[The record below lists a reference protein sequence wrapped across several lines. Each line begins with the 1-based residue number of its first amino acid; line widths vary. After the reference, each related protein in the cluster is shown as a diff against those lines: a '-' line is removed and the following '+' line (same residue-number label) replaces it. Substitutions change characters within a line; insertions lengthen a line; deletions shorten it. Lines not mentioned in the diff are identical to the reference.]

1 MWGLRDLRHARV
13 KKFPPW
19 ICLILLGPTTAN
31 IVQNLVSLQDQ
42 GIAVPQLTA
51 GLVEAIPCEWYNYFK
66 WAKGISKPVYDN
78 TLGVLHLSWDLG
90 GDVCQNYQSE
100 GQREASVERP
110 KKSSEPFRVG
120 GRLARSWTNMALLL
134 IVPGRALECA
144 NTIPYIFT
152 IP

>member
-1 MWGLRDLRHARV
+1 MPKLSEGRHEVALFFSV
-13 KKFPPW
+13 T
-19 ICLILLGPTTAN
+19 LLHYT
-31 IVQNLVSLQDQ
+31 
-42 GIAVPQLTA
+42 
-51 GLVEAIPCEWYNYFK
+51 
-66 WAKGISKPVYDN
+66 
-78 TLGVLHLSWDLG
+78 

-100 GQREASVERP
+100 GQGEASVERP

>member
-1 MWGLRDLRHARV
+1 MSDTITLNEQKV
-13 KKFPPW
+13 Y
-19 ICLILLGPTTAN
+19 
-31 IVQNLVSLQDQ
+31 QS
-42 GIAVPQLTA
+42 QLTTILWERSTSN
-51 GLVEAIPCEWYNYFK
+51 GTWEETKVCQNYPKARNWSLF
-66 WAKGISKPVYDN
+66 GCYTV
-78 TLGVLHLSWDLG
+78 TQT

-100 GQREASVERP
+100 GQHDASVERP